1 MLPNSPNSLS
11 SLTHTTHT
19 PPSVSHTPAASQ
31 VENLDGATEDDE
43 AVHPGGDS
51 EIPEDSPCNL
61 NGDFDFDEFYVLATR
76 VLNGDSDS
84 LTSLKALKA
93 RWELKFKTR
102 SLKPVIG
109 RPSTPF
115 RPKISLLPRRFIR
128 TDLATPS
135 VENSTFLGGD
145 SRSSELE
152 THRSSP
158 QSSPASKEQVPQEAQ
173 LGDLL
178 FSAVGPTAGPDA
190 QDQVPQEDAIPQ
202 DGDVPTPLGDLVDLA
217 KEDRDIGS
225 HRLNHDCSPNLVTAP
240 TPKVHDEHS
249 AHPDIYIGKVKLQT
263 GVVDNI
269 AGAFLQS
276 SRKTLHFVPPTK
288 QNGEIIIRPTK
299 EVVDNG
305 SKKWQTTAVGYCL
318 GRRPYFPQLEAFAR
332 ANWKGLQQVS
342 ATSSGFFFFRFT
354 TRFAM
359 EDVIEGGPWLFQGQ
373 PIVLQFWEQGM
384 SLRRQKHTQIPVW
397 IRLRHLPM
405 EYWTEEGLSTIASGI
420 GTPLYTDVLLCGMVK
435 RTQNGLTLNM
445 SGCLNG
451 VRIVVHWGMWH
462 HLVRRTQKRFPIF
475 VKKQSATVNPVQP
488 AMESAGPEATTVC
501 KNSAPVLGKGKE
513 LILYNSYGALAVDGD
528 DSQLAGPNICSP
540 TVVNVQR
547 VRRNLL
553 LNWSWFDD
561 YSGPEGR
568 IWLAWNPLEVGVDI
582 IRVES
587 QFVHCR
593 AFNKRLHTRCL
604 ITVLYGAYDLI
615 PRRNLW
621 SALCNLSAAISN
633 EPWLVLGDFNAVM
646 DDSEVYGRA
655 ADTSVSMTEFR
666 NCIRDSGLVQ
676 LPFTG
681 CPFTWHNCSEG
692 PRSLWKRLDRMLANT
707 TWMDAWPNYSYISA
721 LPSTSDF
728 SSYSYWYGQR
738 QQKRLKGNLT
748 DNVRQ
753 AKNFLDKAQA
763 LFTTYKEDIFL
774 DLVKSCRRVYSVAVK
789 LELSMLQQRAKLR
802 WLKHGDQSSK
812 IFFRKINATRAKQRI
827 FQITKGIDLEFLRHE
842 LKHTITTAEA
852 SLLVTPVT
860 LSEVKNAFFDID
872 VESAPG
878 PDGYTSAFYRNAWPV
893 IGQTLFQAVDE
904 FFRTGRMLKQINTTL
919 ISLIPKVSLPRYV
932 SDYRPI
938 ACCNVLY
945 KSISK
950 IIVKRLQQ
958 VLPLLI
964 DYSQNAFVP
973 GRSITDNI
981 LLAQELLA
989 VSLNGSIHGFFK
1001 GGRGLRQGDPM
1012 SPYLFVLVMEIW
1024 NLLLKFRIKEAADF
1038 QYHWKL
1044 ISDTLNE
1051 FAALSGL
1058 KVNPAKSQIIF
1069 SRAVQQE
1076 RQQILD
1082 YLGPLID
1089 KVDARLAG
1097 WNNQILSYAGRLQL
1111 IKSVLSTLHTYWTSA
1126 FILPK
1131 GVLKTLEKKM
1141 RQFLWQGSAGREM
1154 RRMTA
1159 LRYGWIGF
1167 NDTGS
1172 DTRQSGHSMDPWH
1185 ERGPLC
1191 FIFPQGPEAIGL
1203 PLSSPLS
1210 SVIRRHQWCWPALTD
1225 TEFIGLTSQLPPL
1238 HSSAVDSISWR
1249 SSLGKFTVSAA
1260 VSLLQPTTPRVLWR
1274 KIRFQWPFLEW
1285 QTGLIWASKKWRG
1298 SHLINAAFR
1307 ATLAALVYHLW
1318 AERNN
1323 KNLQQLRH
1331 RLNTSLAEC

>member
-1 MLPNSPNSLS
+1 MKNIQ
-11 SLTHTTHT
+11 TR
-19 PPSVSHTPAASQ
+19 
-31 VENLDGATEDDE
+31 
-43 AVHPGGDS
+43 
-51 EIPEDSPCNL
+51 I
-61 NGDFDFDEFYVLATR
+61 YVGT
-76 VLNGDSDS
+76 
-84 LTSLKALKA
+84 
-93 RWELKFKTR
+93 
-102 SLKPVIG
+102 
-109 RPSTPF
+109 
-115 RPKISLLPRRFIR
+115 
-128 TDLATPS
+128 
-135 VENSTFLGGD
+135 
-145 SRSSELE
+145 
-152 THRSSP
+152 
-158 QSSPASKEQVPQEAQ
+158 
-173 LGDLL
+173 
-178 FSAVGPTAGPDA
+178 
-190 QDQVPQEDAIPQ
+190 
-202 DGDVPTPLGDLVDLA
+202 
-217 KEDRDIGS
+217 
-225 HRLNHDCSPNLVTAP
+225 
-240 TPKVHDEHS
+240 
-249 AHPDIYIGKVKLQT
+249 VKLQAST
-263 GVVDNI
+263 VDNI

-405 EYWTEEGLSTIASGI
+405 EYWTEEGLSTVASGI

-435 RTQNGLTLNM
+435 RTQKGLTLNM

-451 VRIVVHWGMWH
+451 VLIVVHWGMWQ
-462 HLVRRTQKRFPIF
+462 HLVRKHKKDFQSPITIF

-488 AMESAGPEATTVC
+488 AMESAGTEATTVC
-501 KNSAPVLGKGKE
+501 KNSAPVLGK
-513 LILYNSYGALAVDGD
+513 
-528 DSQLAGPNICSP
+528 
-540 TVVNVQR
+540 
-547 VRRNLL
+547 
-553 LNWSWFDD
+553 
-561 YSGPEGR
+561 
-568 IWLAWNPLEVGVDI
+568 AWNPLEVGVDI
-582 IRVES
+582 LRVES

-621 SALCNLSAAISN
+621 SALCNLSAVISN

-707 TWMDAWPNYSYISA
+707 NWMDAWPNSSYISA
-721 LPSTSDF
+721 LPSTSDHSPLILTGMDRGEEHVIF
-728 SSYSYWYGQR
+728 RFDNYLAHLPGFLNSVKEIWRHRIVGTAMYETVCKLKLLKDVFR

-753 AKNFLDKAQA
+753 AKNFLDKAQV

-774 DLVKSCRRVYSVAVK
+774 DLNLFGGPSLHRS
-789 LELSMLQQRAKLR
+789 
-802 WLKHGDQSSK
+802 
-812 IFFRKINATRAKQRI
+812 
-827 FQITKGIDLEFLRHE
+827 IDLEFLRPE

-872 VESAPG
+872 AESAPG

-904 FFRTGRMLKQINTTL
+904 FFRTGKMLKQINTTL
-919 ISLIPKVSLPRYV
+919 ISFDPEASF
-932 SDYRPI
+932 S
-938 ACCNVLY
+938 
-945 KSISK
+945 
-950 IIVKRLQQ
+950 
-958 VLPLLI
+958 
-964 DYSQNAFVP
+964 
-973 GRSITDNI
+973 
-981 LLAQELLA
+981 

-1038 QYHWKL
+1038 QYHWKCKDIGL
-1044 ISDTLNE
+1044 INLCFADDVLLFCKAHLPSIIVISDTLNE
-1051 FAALSGL
+1051 FAALSG
-1058 KVNPAKSQIIF
+1058 
-1069 SRAVQQE
+1069 RAE

-1082 YLGPLID
+1082 YLGFQEGSLPVKYLGIPLTSS
-1089 KVDARLAG
+1089 RLTIAD
-1097 WNNQILSYAGRLQL
+1097 RLEQSDL
-1111 IKSVLSTLHTYWTSA
+1111 VL
-1126 FILPK
+1126 
-1131 GVLKTLEKKM
+1131 
-1141 RQFLWQGSAGREM
+1141 R
-1154 RRMTA
+1154 
-1159 LRYGWIGF
+1159 
-1167 NDTGS
+1167 
-1172 DTRQSGHSMDPWH
+1172 
-1185 ERGPLC
+1185 
-1191 FIFPQGPEAIGL
+1191 
-1203 PLSSPLS
+1203 
-1210 SVIRRHQWCWPALTD
+1210 WPA
-1225 TEFIGLTSQLPPL
+1225 
-1238 HSSAVDSISWR
+1238 
-1249 SSLGKFTVSAA
+1249 
-1260 VSLLQPTTPRVLWR
+1260 
-1274 KIRFQWPFLEW
+1274 
-1285 QTGLIWASKKWRG
+1285 
-1298 SHLINAAFR
+1298 
-1307 ATLAALVYHLW
+1307 ATH
-1318 AERNN
+1318 
-1323 KNLQQLRH
+1323 
-1331 RLNTSLAEC
+1331 